1 MVHAYQ
7 TNETSRIVNIII
19 ITYFHR
25 QDHDEKLGVQ
35 LSLFGRELMR
45 NIEVRSQTGSRSR

>member
-25 QDHDEKLGVQ
+25 QDHDEKL
-35 LSLFGRELMR
+35 LDLEFS
-45 NIEVRSQTGSRSR
+45 SRYSAEN